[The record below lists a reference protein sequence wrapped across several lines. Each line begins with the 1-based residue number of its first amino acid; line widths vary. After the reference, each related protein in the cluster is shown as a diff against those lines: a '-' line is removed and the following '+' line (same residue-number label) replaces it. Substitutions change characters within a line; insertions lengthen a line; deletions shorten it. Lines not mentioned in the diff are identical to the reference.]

1 MKTYIHFRP
10 IPTTLEE
17 LKSAYKRLA
26 IANHPDHGGSTETMQ
41 QINAEYTDLFEQL
54 KNTHRNAAGEQY
66 TSRDTT
72 DEAPAEFIELIEKLI
87 RLPGIIIELCGSWL
101 WITGDTKPVKDEL
114 KSIGFRWSSSKN
126 RMVLPPRRIPQ
137 KIWQRMHHGR
147 NPQYVRIPAVH
158 RQPAEPAAGS
168 RRLTQY
174 RFCRA

>member
-10 IPTTLEE
+10 IPTTLED
-17 LKSAYKRLA
+17 LKAAYKRLA

-87 RLPGIIIELCGSWL
+87 RIPGIIIELCGSWL

-114 KSIGFRWSSSKN
+114 KTIGFRWSSSKTAWYYHRGGYHKRSGKECTMDEIRN
-126 RMVLPPRRIPQ
+126 MYGSQ
-137 KIWQRMHHGR
+137 QYTGSQRNQLQEVG
-147 NPQYVRIPAVH
+147 A
-158 RQPAEPAAGS
+158 
-168 RRLTQY
+168 
-174 RFCRA
+174 

>member
-41 QINAEYTDLFEQL
+41 HINSEYTDLFEQL
-54 KNTHRNAAGEQY
+54 KHSHRNAAGEQY

-72 DEAPAEFIELIEKLI
+72 DEAPAEFIELIAKLI

-114 KSIGFRWSSSKN
+114 KTIGFRWSSSKTALYYH
-126 RMVLPPRRIPQ
+126 RGCYHKRSGKQCTMDDIRIMYGSQ
-137 KIWQRMHHGR
+137 QYTGSQR
-147 NPQYVRIPAVH
+147 NQL
-158 RQPAEPAAGS
+158 QEAG
-168 RRLTQY
+168 
-174 RFCRA
+174 A

>member
-17 LKSAYKRLA
+17 LKAAYKRLA

-66 TSRDTT
+66 TSRETT

-114 KSIGFRWSSSKN
+114 KTIGFRWSSNKSAWYYHRGGYHKRSGKEHTMDEIRN
-126 RMVLPPRRIPQ
+126 MYGSQ
-137 KIWQRMHHGR
+137 QYTGSQRNQLQEVG
-147 NPQYVRIPAVH
+147 A
-158 RQPAEPAAGS
+158 
-168 RRLTQY
+168 
-174 RFCRA
+174 